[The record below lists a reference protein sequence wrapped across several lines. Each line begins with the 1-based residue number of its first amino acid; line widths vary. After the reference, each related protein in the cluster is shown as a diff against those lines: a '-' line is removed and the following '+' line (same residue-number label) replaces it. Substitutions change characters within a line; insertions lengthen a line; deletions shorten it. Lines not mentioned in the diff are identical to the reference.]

1 MVRKHAITIISI
13 VALFIATASPAFGVS
28 REIIQMMQQ
37 LDTLQ
42 QTVQTLQ
49 NNVTNQTAI
58 LRTLIQ
64 QTAHDV
70 SQMKSEMADL
80 RKNTEQNM
88 AASSN
93 KLDSLTSQIQAL
105 SSTLEQTQSQLAKVS
120 EQVAHTQNIIQTLNT
135 APPAAPGA
143 TQIVPPQGSGS
154 NAPGSGNTAGA
165 SGASGA
171 SGSAPA
177 GGNAAANVPDPTS
190 LYNSAMASFN
200 SGQYAL
206 AIQGFQEFLQY
217 YGSTPLAS
225 SAQYYIGECYY
236 NNGDYPHAVKAYD
249 EVISKYPKSN
259 KALSARLKKG
269 YALLDNGDRTSG
281 IRELRA
287 LVEQHPS
294 AHESELATQRLRRLG
309 IIIHVKRSG

>member
-1 MVRKHAITIISI
+1 MRKYGLTLASI
-13 VALFIATASPAFGVS
+13 VLLSVATASPAFGVS

-42 QTVQTLQ
+42 QTVQNLQ
-49 NNVTNQTAI
+49 NTVTNQTAI
-58 LRTLIQ
+58 LRTLIE

-70 SQMKSEMADL
+70 SLIKSNMADL
-80 RKNTEQNM
+80 QQHTEQNM
-88 AASSN
+88 ASSSN

-105 SSTLEQTQSQLAKVS
+105 SSSLEQTQAQLTKVS

-135 APPAAPGA
+135 APP
-143 TQIVPPQGSGS
+143 S
-154 NAPGSGNTAGA
+154 TAGA
-165 SGASGA
+165 TPIVPGQSAN
-171 SGSAPA
+171 GSTPGTANSPVPPGTPDTA
-177 GGNAAANVPDPTS
+177 GSAAANVPGPTS
-190 LYNSAMASFN
+190 LYNSAMTSFN

-217 YGSTPLAS
+217 YGNTPSAS

-236 NNGDYPHAVKAYD
+236 NNGDYPHAIAAYD
-249 EVISKYPKSN
+249 KVIERYPKSN

-269 YALLDNGDRTSG
+269 YALLANGQRAAG
-281 IRELRA
+281 INELRA

-294 AHESELATQRLRRLG
+294 AQESELAAQRLRRLG
-309 IIIHVKRSG
+309 IIIRARRSG